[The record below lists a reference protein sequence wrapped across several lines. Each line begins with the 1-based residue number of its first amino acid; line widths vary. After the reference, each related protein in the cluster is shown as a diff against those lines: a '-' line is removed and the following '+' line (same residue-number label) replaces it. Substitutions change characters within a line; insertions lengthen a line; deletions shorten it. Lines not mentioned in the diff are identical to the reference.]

1 MEDIIIRDEKNF
13 GEKKK
18 RILKAGV
25 GKFHVLA
32 DFDLT
37 LTKANIDGIK
47 TQSIMK
53 YLRNGNYL
61 TSDYAKK
68 ANELFDRYHPYEI
81 DSRISHEEKMAKM
94 KEWWTTHFKLLID
107 SGLDKKTLD
116 RFVQDVKL
124 EFREGTKEFLEFV
137 ELNPVSFS
145 ISVYLIF
152 FDNIFAAFHLF
163 PNSITIIISKKF
175 YENDEYNCFLE
186 GTKEFLE
193 FLDKHNIPLMIIS
206 SSGLGSVIPM
216 YLKREGMLYDNIS
229 VVANLF
235 EFNEKGI
242 VTKVKEPIIHSFNK
256 SEVTLNHLPIYRELL
271 KRKNVLLLGDSLG
284 DLGMIEGFDYENLL
298 TIGFLNENVENNLET
313 YKKKF
318 DVVIPNDG
326 SFEFVNDFVKGF
338 EK

>member
-1 MEDIIIRDEKNF
+1 M
-13 GEKKK
+13 EKKK

-124 EFREGTKEFLEFV
+124 EFR
-137 ELNPVSFS
+137 
-145 ISVYLIF
+145 
-152 FDNIFAAFHLF
+152 
-163 PNSITIIISKKF
+163 
-175 YENDEYNCFLE
+175 E